1 MERAIKAKKL
11 VKTYGEGRTKVE
23 ALKALDLSV
32 NKGELLAIMGP
43 SGSGKTTLLMMLGL
57 VTAPTGGQLIL
68 DGDNIYNGSA
78 RDFQRL
84 RREKI
89 GFIFQFSNL
98 IPFLTAEENIMLPMD
113 LVGVA
118 GQKAHSRAAELLAFL
133 EVTDRAHELPE
144 KLSGG
149 ERQRVAIARALANRP
164 AMILADE
171 PTASLDTDRGLSV
184 MSMLRKVSTEQGTAV
199 LVVTHDERMIG
210 EVDRVLQLVDGSLV
224 SDESKSKTKAAA
236 QNEGSKAPADSHE
249 KPLESAGKVRIPVK
263 GESRALTQ

>member
-1 MERAIKAKKL
+1 MQQAIETKKL
-11 VKTYGEGRTKVE
+11 VMTYGQGRTKVQ
-23 ALKALDLSV
+23 ALKGIDLTV

-43 SGSGKTTLLMMLGL
+43 SGSGKTTLLMILGL
-57 VTAPTGGQLIL
+57 VTVPTEGELIL
-68 DGDNIYNGSA
+68 DGDNIYKNGA

-98 IPFLTAEENIMLPMD
+98 IPFLTAEENIVLPMD
-113 LVGVA
+113 LVGTPA
-118 GQKAHSRAAELLAFL
+118 GKAHTRAIELLDYL
-133 EVTDRAHELPE
+133 EVTDRAGQLPE

-149 ERQRVAIARALANRP
+149 ERQRVAIARALANSP

-184 MSMLRKVSTEQGTAV
+184 MRLLRKVSKDHGTAI

-210 EVDRVLQLVDGSLV
+210 EVDRVLQLVDGSVV
-224 SDESKSKTKAAA
+224 SDERQPKS
-236 QNEGSKAPADSHE
+236 QNATG
-249 KPLESAGKVRIPVK
+249 
-263 GESRALTQ
+263 

>member
-1 MERAIKAKKL
+1 MERAIETQKL
-11 VKTYGEGRTKVE
+11 VKTYGEGGAKVE
-23 ALKALDLSV
+23 ALKAIDLAV

-43 SGSGKTTLLMMLGL
+43 SGSGKTTLLMILGL
-57 VTAPTGGQLIL
+57 VTVPTEGQLIL
-68 DGDNIYNGSA
+68 DGDDIYNGSA

-113 LVGVA
+113 LVGVT
-118 GQKAHSRAAELLAFL
+118 GQKAHSRAVELLDYL
-133 EVTDRAHELPE
+133 EVTGRAGELPE
-144 KLSGG
+144 RMSGG
-149 ERQRVAIARALANRP
+149 EKQRVAIARALANSP

-184 MSMLRKVSTEQGTAV
+184 MHLLRKLSTEQGTAI

-210 EVDRVLQLVDGSLV
+210 EVDRVLQLVRRPRG
-224 SDESKSKTKAAA
+224 
-236 QNEGSKAPADSHE
+236 Q
-249 KPLESAGKVRIPVK
+249 
-263 GESRALTQ
+263 